1 MRKRLLR
8 VFLGAGYV
16 CLLTTLLLY
25 QADVFGGRREWKAA
39 VLGTLFLGVA
49 LAVVLA
55 LYLRVTDQIAKWK
68 ENSGADRGECRTA
81 AETDAEKESV
91 EGACAVIEESGGDQR
106 ASFGKEGPPVS
117 GYTFADAARQPLPRS
132 YEEIYACFLTTME
145 ACALSEREL
154 EVAWL
159 LYRGYTNRQIGEE
172 LYIAETTVKKHV
184 SHIYQKMDVCS
195 RKEFRAK
202 VKDKMAEPSCPG
214 G

>member
-1 MRKRLLR
+1 MRKHVRRVLL
-8 VFLGAGYV
+8 GTGYV
-16 CLLTTLLLY
+16 ILLTTLLLY
-25 QADVFGGRREWKAA
+25 QAGVFGERRQWVA
-39 VLGTLFLGVA
+39 VLGTLILGAA

-55 LYLRVTDQIAKWK
+55 LYLRVNNRLMQAQRNAGAGKAAGDIGTDTIAT
-68 ENSGADRGECRTA
+68 EADGE
-81 AETDAEKESV
+81 
-91 EGACAVIEESGGDQR
+91 QR
-106 ASFGKEGPPVS
+106 ASGEGMDQCGRGKPFVNENRPP
-117 GYTFADAARQPLPRS
+117 APQS
-132 YEEIYACFLTTME
+132 YEEIYAHFLAVME
-145 ACALSEREL
+145 ERGLSEREL

-202 VKDKMAEPSCPG
+202 VREGSASGLCSG